1 MLLKKSTFVRK
12 NDMIWQKYGVTQ
24 ERGEERLT
32 KKVRKKYVGGGSTA
46 KECDATHSKKKKNFA
61 RDVLLDAS
69 WLLMYFLWVYLLMML
84 LAFYETNKPHI
95 SK

>member
-46 KECDATHSKKKKNFA
+46 KECDATHSKKKKKFCK
-61 RDVLLDAS
+61 RRSSRCFLTFDVFFMSVFVDDVIT
-69 WLLMYFLWVYLLMML
+69 FLW
-84 LAFYETNKPHI
+84 NK
-95 SK
+95 

>member
-1 MLLKKSTFVRK
+1 
-12 NDMIWQKYGVTQ
+12 MIWQKYGVTQ

-46 KECDATHSKKKKNFA
+46 KECDATHSKKKQNFA

-69 WLLMYFLWVYLLMML
+69 
-84 LAFYETNKPHI
+84 
-95 SK
+95 